1 MILVH
6 IMEGFL
12 PAEWCLAWWLVSL
25 PFILMGIL
33 ELRAMMRRDREYL
46 PLLGVCGAFIFI
58 LSALKLPSVTGS
70 CSHPTGTGLS
80 TICFG
85 AFITSVIGGI
95 VLLFQ
100 ALLLAHGGLST
111 LGANMVS
118 MAIGGPLAGYAI
130 YRLLKNSSLNI
141 YLTVFLVTATAD
153 LVTYI
158 ITSLELALAYPA
170 QTGGVVTSFLAFFV
184 IFAITQIPLAIVEGC
199 VLALVFKYIIKMK
212 PEILEKREVFSY
224 EQIERARSA
233 QEEDFT
239 TGDRS

>member
-1 MILVH
+1 MH

-12 PAEWCLAWWLVSL
+12 PWQWCLLWWIVAI
-25 PFILMGIL
+25 PFIIMGIL
-33 ELRAMMRRDREYL
+33 ELRSLMRKDREYL

-85 AFITSVIGGI
+85 VFTTSVIGGI
-95 VLLFQ
+95 VLFFQ

-118 MAIGGPLAGYAI
+118 MAVGGPIAGYAV
-130 YRLLKNSSLNI
+130 YRVLKNTSLNI
-141 YLTVFLVTATAD
+141 YLTVFLVTAVAD
-153 LVTYI
+153 LTTYV

-170 QTGGVVTSFLAFFV
+170 QVGGVVTSFASFFV
-184 IFAITQIPLAIVEGC
+184 IFAVTQVPLAIVEGC
-199 VLALVFKYIIKMK
+199 VLALVFKYLVQMK
-212 PEILEKREVFSY
+212 PEILEKLDVFSPQ
-224 EQIERARSA
+224 QIERAGATSFQQPSA
-233 QEEDFT
+233 EAQT
-239 TGDRS
+239 

>member
-1 MILVH
+1 MH

-12 PAEWCLAWWLVSL
+12 PWQWCLLWWLVAI
-25 PFILMGIL
+25 PFLIVGVI
-33 ELRAMMRRDREYL
+33 ELRSIMRKDREYL

-85 AFITSVIGGI
+85 TFITSVVGAI

-118 MAIGGPLAGYAI
+118 MAIGGPLAGYVV
-130 YRLLKNSSLNI
+130 YRLLKNTSVNM
-141 YLTVFLVTATAD
+141 YVTVFVVAVVCD
-153 LVTYI
+153 LMTYI
-158 ITSLELALAYPA
+158 ITSFELALAYPA
-170 QTGGVVTSFLAFFV
+170 QTGGIAASFTGFFV

-199 VLALVFKYIIKMK
+199 VLALVFKYIVSLK
-212 PEILEKREVFSY
+212 PEILIKLNVFPEEKIKEAHKQEGAGFS
-224 EQIERARSA
+224 
-233 QEEDFT
+233 
-239 TGDRS
+239 

>member
-1 MILVH
+1 MH

-12 PAEWCLAWWLVSL
+12 PAGWCLLWWLVAL
-25 PFILMGIL
+25 PFVITGIL
-33 ELRAMMRRDREYL
+33 ELRAMMRKDREYL

-80 TICFG
+80 TMCFG
-85 AFITSVIGGI
+85 VFITSVVGAV

-118 MAIGGPLAGYAI
+118 MAIGGPIAGYAV
-130 YRLLKNSSLNI
+130 YRLLKNTPLNI
-141 YLTVFLVTATAD
+141 FITVFLVTVVAD

-158 ITSLELALAYPA
+158 ITSFELALAYPA
-170 QTGGVVTSFLAFFV
+170 QTGGVVTSFMAFFA

-199 VLALVFKYIIKMK
+199 VLTLVFKYIIQMK
-212 PEILEKREVFSY
+212 PEIIEKIGVFSP
-224 EQIERARSA
+224 EQIEKARMAPEPASSP
-233 QEEDFT
+233 
-239 TGDRS
+239 GVP

>member
-1 MILVH
+1 MH

-12 PAEWCLAWWLVSL
+12 PWQWCLVWWIVAL
-25 PFILMGIL
+25 PFVVMGIL
-33 ELRAMMRRDREYL
+33 ELRAMMRKDREYL

-85 AFITSVIGGI
+85 VFITSVVGAI

-118 MAIGGPLAGYAI
+118 MAIGGPIAGYAV
-130 YRLLKNSSLNI
+130 YRLMKNTSVNI
-141 YLTVFLVTATAD
+141 YITVFVVTAVAD

-158 ITSLELALAYPA
+158 ITSFELALAYPA
-170 QTGGVVTSFLAFFV
+170 QTGGVITSFTAFFA
-184 IFAITQIPLAIVEGC
+184 IFAITQVPLAIVEGC
-199 VLALVFKYIIKMK
+199 VLALVFKYIVQIK
-212 PEILEKREVFSY
+212 PDILLKLNVFSR
-224 EQIERARSA
+224 EQIEKARIT
-233 QEEDFT
+233 QEQVSPKEVKQ
-239 TGDRS
+239 

>member
-1 MILVH
+1 MH

-12 PAEWCLAWWLVSL
+12 PWQWCVVWWLVAI
-25 PFILMGIL
+25 PFLVLGIV
-33 ELRAMMRRDREYL
+33 ELRSMMRKDREYL

-85 AFITSVIGGI
+85 VFITSIVGAI

-111 LGANMVS
+111 MGANMVS

-130 YRLLKNSSLNI
+130 YRILKNTPVNI
-141 YLTVFLVTATAD
+141 YLTVFIVTAVAD
-153 LVTYI
+153 IVTYV

-170 QTGGVVTSFLAFFV
+170 QTGGIFASFIAFFA
-184 IFAITQIPLAIVEGC
+184 IFAITQIPLAILEGC
-199 VLALVFKYIIKMK
+199 VLALVFKYVVALK
-212 PEILEKREVFSY
+212 PEILIKMKVFS
-224 EQIERARSA
+224 EDQIMRARLRDGGFSS
-233 QEEDFT
+233 EEV
-239 TGDRS
+239 RS

>member
-1 MILVH
+1 MH

-12 PAEWCLAWWLVSL
+12 PWQWCVVWWLVAI
-25 PFILMGIL
+25 PFLVLGII
-33 ELRAMMRRDREYL
+33 ELRSMMRKDREYL

-80 TICFG
+80 VMCFG

-118 MAIGGPLAGYAI
+118 MAIGGPLAGYAV
-130 YRLLKNSSLNI
+130 YRLLKNTPVNI
-141 YLTVFLVTATAD
+141 YVTVFLVTAVAD
-153 LVTYI
+153 LVTYV
-158 ITSLELALAYPA
+158 ITSFELALAYPA
-170 QTGGVVTSFLAFFV
+170 QTGGVPASFTTFFA
-184 IFAITQIPLAIVEGC
+184 IFAVTQVPLAILEGC
-199 VLALVFKYIIKMK
+199 VLALVFKYIVALK
-212 PEILEKREVFSY
+212 PEIILKLNVFSE
-224 EQIERARSA
+224 EQISRARRQDEAEPSA
-233 QEEDFT
+233 
-239 TGDRS
+239 GGRS

>member
-1 MILVH
+1 MH

-12 PAEWCLAWWLVSL
+12 PAGWCLLWWLVAL
-25 PFILMGIL
+25 PFIVLGIL
-33 ELRAMMRRDREYL
+33 ELRAMMRKDREYL

-80 TICFG
+80 TMCFG
-85 AFITSVIGGI
+85 VFITSVIGGI

-118 MAIGGPLAGYAI
+118 MAIGGPIAGYAV
-130 YRLLKNSSLNI
+130 YRLLKNSSVNI
-141 YLTVFLVTATAD
+141 YLTVFLVTAVAD
-153 LVTYI
+153 LVTYV
-158 ITSLELALAYPA
+158 ITSFELALAYPA
-170 QTGGVVTSFLAFFV
+170 QTGGVVTSFSAFFA

-199 VLALVFKYIIKMK
+199 VLALVFKYIIQMK
-212 PEILEKREVFSY
+212 PEIIEKLGVFSH
-224 EQIERARSA
+224 EQIDKARKV
-233 QEEDFT
+233 QEPVSPAEV
-239 TGDRS
+239 RS

>member
-1 MILVH
+1 MH

-12 PAEWCLAWWLVSL
+12 PWQWCLVWWLLAL
-25 PFILMGIL
+25 PFVVMGIL
-33 ELRAMMRRDREYL
+33 ELRAMMRKDREYL

-80 TICFG
+80 TMCFG
-85 AFITSVIGGI
+85 VYITSVIGAI

-100 ALLLAHGGLST
+100 ALFLAHGGLST

-118 MAIGGPLAGYAI
+118 MAIGGPIAGYAV
-130 YRLLKNSSLNI
+130 YRLLKNTSVNI
-141 YLTVFLVTATAD
+141 YITVFLVTAVAD
-153 LVTYI
+153 LITYV

-170 QTGGVVTSFLAFFV
+170 QTGGVTASFVTFFV

-199 VLALVFKYIIKMK
+199 VLALVFKYIIQIK
-212 PEILEKREVFSY
+212 PEIIEKLGVFSHT
-224 EQIERARSA
+224 QIEHARMAQDSA
-233 QEEDFT
+233 GPGGAE
-239 TGDRS
+239 S